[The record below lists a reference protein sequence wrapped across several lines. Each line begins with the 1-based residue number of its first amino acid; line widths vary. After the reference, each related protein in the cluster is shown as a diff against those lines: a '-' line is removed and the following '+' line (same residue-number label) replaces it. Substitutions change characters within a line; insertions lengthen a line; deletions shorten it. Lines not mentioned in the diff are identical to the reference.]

1 MDKIWVTLITGF
13 LGSGKTTL
21 LNTLLEHPAMSQAAI
36 IVNEFGEIG
45 LDYDLVEKSDENV
58 VQLANGCLCC
68 SVKSDLIDT
77 FRDLYIQRN
86 AGTIPFFDR
95 VIIETTGI
103 ADPAPVLQIILT
115 NPMIFNHYALD
126 GVVTTVDTVNGI
138 SSLDRFPEC
147 VKQAAIADRLIISKV
162 DLSENTKD
170 IDNLKGRLRVLNPAA
185 KIIATETQ
193 KADPSDLFGT
203 GIFDPN
209 TKALDFENWLN
220 VESYD
225 NQPQKDQSFGPSKE
239 PDSETMD
246 YYKNHSHTPET
257 HEHNHDPNI
266 NSFVMVKEIPIA
278 LNTLNMFLEGLTK
291 EAGPDLLRVK
301 GIINVHE
308 RPDQPAVIQGA
319 QQIFHSIDW
328 MKEWPSDDK
337 RTRIVFIT
345 RNIEQKYIEETYS
358 LIERIAERTAGI
370 SSKIPQINI

>member
-21 LNTLLEHPAMSQAAI
+21 LNTLLEHPDMSQAAI

-45 LDYDLVEKSDENV
+45 LDYDLVERSDENV
-58 VQLANGCLCC
+58 IQLANGCLCC

-115 NPMIFNHYALD
+115 NPMIFNHFALD
-126 GVVTTVDTVNGI
+126 GVVTTVDTINGV

-147 VKQAAIADRLIISKV
+147 VKQAAIADRLIITKV
-162 DLSENTKD
+162 DMVENDKQ
-170 IDNLKGRLRVLNPAA
+170 IKILEERLRVLNPAA
-185 KIIATETQ
+185 PIIATTTQ
-193 KADPSDLFGT
+193 DANPSDLFGT
-203 GIFDPN
+203 GIFDPT
-209 TKALDFENWLN
+209 TKALDFENWLQADAY
-220 VESYD
+220 E
-225 NQPQKDQSFGPSKE
+225 NQEVSEPAGTVLAVPDKE
-239 PDSETMD
+239 ALA
-246 YYKNHSHTPET
+246 YYEKYGHSPAEVDH
-257 HEHNHDPNI
+257 HHDPSI
-266 NSFVMVKEIPIA
+266 NSFVMVKENPIS
-278 LNTLNMFLEGLTK
+278 LNTLSMFLEGLTK

-301 GIINVHE
+301 GIIHVHE

-328 MKEWPSDDK
+328 MDKWPSDDK

-345 RNIEQKYIEETYS
+345 RNIDQEYIEETYN
-358 LIERIAERTAGI
+358 LIERIAERTVAAAEN
-370 SSKIPQINI
+370 IN

>member
-21 LNTLLEHPAMSQAAI
+21 LNTLLEHPDMSQAAI

-45 LDYDLVEKSDENV
+45 LDYDLVERSDENV
-58 VQLANGCLCC
+58 IQLANGCLCC
-68 SVKSDLIDT
+68 TVKSDLIDT

-115 NPMIFNHYALD
+115 NPMIFNHFALD
-126 GVVTTVDTVNGI
+126 GVVTTVDTINGV

-147 VKQAAIADRLIISKV
+147 VKQAAIADRLIITKIDMV
-162 DLSENTKD
+162 ENDKQ
-170 IDNLKGRLRVLNPAA
+170 IKILEKRLRVLNPAA
-185 KIIATETQ
+185 PIIATTTQ
-193 KADPSDLFGT
+193 DANPSDLFGT
-203 GIFDPN
+203 GIFDPT
-209 TKALDFENWLN
+209 TKALDFENWLQADAY
-220 VESYD
+220 E
-225 NQPQKDQSFGPSKE
+225 NQEVSEPAGTALAIPDKE
-239 PDSETMD
+239 ALA
-246 YYKNHSHTPET
+246 YYEKYGHSPAEVDH
-257 HEHNHDPNI
+257 HHDPSI
-266 NSFVMVKEIPIA
+266 NSFVIVKENPIS
-278 LNTLNMFLEGLTK
+278 LNTLSMFLEGLTK

-301 GIINVHE
+301 GIIHVHE

-328 MKEWPSDDK
+328 MDKWPSDDK

-345 RNIEQKYIEETYS
+345 RNIDQEYIEETYN
-358 LIERIAERTAGI
+358 LIERIAERTVAAAEN
-370 SSKIPQINI
+370 IN

>member
-21 LNTLLEHPAMSQAAI
+21 LNTLLEHPGMSQAAI

-45 LDYDLVEKSDENV
+45 LDYDLVERSDENV
-58 VQLANGCLCC
+58 IQLANGCLCC

-115 NPMIFNHYALD
+115 NPMIFNHFALD
-126 GVVTTVDTVNGI
+126 GVVTTVDTVNGV

-147 VKQAAIADRLIISKV
+147 VKQAAIADRLIITKV
-162 DLSENTKD
+162 DMVENDKQ
-170 IDNLKGRLRVLNPAA
+170 IKILEERLRVLNPAA
-185 KIIATETQ
+185 PIIATTTQ
-193 KADPSDLFGT
+193 DANPSDLFGT
-203 GIFDPN
+203 GIFDPT
-209 TKALDFENWLN
+209 TKALDFENWLQADAY
-220 VESYD
+220 E
-225 NQPQKDQSFGPSKE
+225 NQEVSEPAGTVLAVPDKE
-239 PDSETMD
+239 ALA
-246 YYKNHSHTPET
+246 YYEKYGHSPAEVDH
-257 HEHNHDPNI
+257 HHDPSI
-266 NSFVMVKEIPIA
+266 NSFVMVKENPIS
-278 LNTLNMFLEGLTK
+278 LNTLSMFLEGLTK

-301 GIINVHE
+301 GIIHVHE

-328 MKEWPSDDK
+328 MDKWPSDDK

-345 RNIEQKYIEETYS
+345 RNIDQEYIEETYN
-358 LIERIAERTAGI
+358 LIERVAERTVAAAENK
-370 SSKIPQINI
+370 S

>member
-45 LDYDLVEKSDENV
+45 LDYDLVERSDENV
-58 VQLANGCLCC
+58 IQLANGCLCC

-115 NPMIFNHYALD
+115 NPMVFNHFALD

-147 VKQAAIADRLIISKV
+147 VKQAAIADRLIISKI
-162 DLSENTKD
+162 DLSENDKD
-170 IDNLKGRLRVLNPAA
+170 ISDLKNRLRLLNPAA
-185 KIIATETQ
+185 KIIATTTQ
-193 KADPSDLFGT
+193 DANPSDLFGT
-203 GIFDPN
+203 GIFDPE
-209 TKALDFENWLN
+209 TKALDFDNWLN
-220 VESYD
+220 TDSYE
-225 NQPQKDQSFGPSKE
+225 NQLPLEQIKPNSKE
-239 PDSETMD
+239 PDTEAME
-246 YYKNHSHTPET
+246 YYKEHSHTPELP
-257 HEHNHDPNI
+257 EHHHDPNI
-266 NSFVMVKEIPIA
+266 NSFVIVKDKPIS
-278 LNTLNMFLEGLTK
+278 LKVLSMFLEGLTK

-301 GIINVHE
+301 GIINVLE

-328 MKEWPSDDK
+328 MEKWPSEDK

-345 RNIEQKYIEETYS
+345 RNLNQDYIEETLS
-358 LIERIAERTAGI
+358 LIERVANRTIEAAVRT
-370 SSKIPQINI
+370 PQKSA

>member
-1 MDKIWVTLITGF
+1 MEKIWVTLITGF

-21 LNTLLEHPAMSQAAI
+21 LNTLLEHPEMSQAAI

-45 LDYDLVEKSDENV
+45 LDYDLVERSDENV

-68 SVKSDLIDT
+68 TVKSDLIDT

-115 NPMIFNHYALD
+115 NPMVFNHFALD
-126 GVVTTVDTVNGI
+126 GVVTTVDTINGV

-147 VKQAAIADRLIISKV
+147 IKQAAIADRLIITKV
-162 DLSENTKD
+162 DISENRED
-170 IDNLKGRLRVLNPAA
+170 IKILEERLRILNPAA
-185 KIIATETQ
+185 PIIATTTQ
-193 KADPSDLFGT
+193 DANPSDLFGT
-203 GIFDPN
+203 GIFDPT
-209 TKALDFENWLN
+209 TKALDFENWLQADAY
-220 VESYD
+220 E
-225 NQPQKDQSFGPSKE
+225 NQNKLEQNTTTMVKPDKE
-239 PDSETMD
+239 TLK
-246 YYKNHSHTPET
+246 YYKEHGHAPEKNSH
-257 HEHNHDPNI
+257 HHDPNI
-266 NSFVMVKEIPIA
+266 NSFVIVKDNPIS
-278 LNTLNMFLEGLTK
+278 LNTLSMFLEGLSK

-308 RPDQPAVIQGA
+308 RPEQPAVIQGA

-328 MKEWPSDDK
+328 MDKWPSTDK

-345 RNIEQKYIEETYS
+345 RNIDKEYIEDTYN
-358 LIERIAERTAGI
+358 LIERVAERTAAAAA
-370 SSKIPQINI
+370 NLV

>member
-45 LDYDLVEKSDENV
+45 LDYDLVERSDENV
-58 VQLANGCLCC
+58 IQLANGCLCC

-115 NPMIFNHYALD
+115 NPMVFNHFALD

-147 VKQAAIADRLIISKV
+147 IKQAAIADRLIISKI
-162 DLSENTKD
+162 DLSESDKD
-170 IDNLKGRLRVLNPAA
+170 ISDLKNRLRLLNPAA
-185 KIIATETQ
+185 KIIATTT
-193 KADPSDLFGT
+193 KDANPSDLFGT
-203 GIFDPN
+203 GIFDPE
-209 TKALDFENWLN
+209 TKALDFDNWLN
-220 VESYD
+220 TDSYE
-225 NQPQKDQSFGPSKE
+225 NQLPLEQIKPNSKE
-239 PDSETMD
+239 PDTEAME
-246 YYKNHSHTPET
+246 YYKEHSHTPELP
-257 HEHNHDPNI
+257 EHHHDPNI
-266 NSFVMVKEIPIA
+266 NSFVIVKDKPIS
-278 LNTLNMFLEGLTK
+278 LKVLSMFLEGLTK

-301 GIINVHE
+301 GIINVLE

-328 MKEWPSDDK
+328 MEKWPSEDK

-345 RNIEQKYIEETYS
+345 RNLNQDYIEETLS
-358 LIERIAERTAGI
+358 LIERVANRTIEAAVRT
-370 SSKIPQINI
+370 PQKSA